1 MTRAITNNIVRRTII
16 IMDMT
21 LKVVFP
27 SSSDLQLPVK
37 SEEDNYYSMANATSL
52 IQQLYKIPL

>member
-1 MTRAITNNIVRRTII
+1 
-16 IMDMT
+16 MDMT